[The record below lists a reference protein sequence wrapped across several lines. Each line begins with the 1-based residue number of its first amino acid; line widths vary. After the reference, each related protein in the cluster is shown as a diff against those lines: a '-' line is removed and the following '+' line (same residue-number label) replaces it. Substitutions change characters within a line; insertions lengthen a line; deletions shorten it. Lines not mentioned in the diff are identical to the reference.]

1 MQCGCNHFFL
11 SICMQ
16 ICQYGDHGHIVSI
29 STEDLVLTHHA
40 RITYPTFRRDAKQPN
55 HVKTQTIYTPMRE
68 RERCNRSEIYMHD
81 LVIVGF
87 TNSKGRSGE
96 RDTYEGAIYRTEV
109 CTEVCAGVIYPNKVV
124 SEPGYDKQRQK
135 TSWSSTVTAVSEDRY
150 RGRGYDKGQEAE
162 QKQNQCSKLVAS
174 KDKEVNKAARDS
186 DDALV
191 CCIENTV
198 EDRIMVSGA
207 SFHASYCTKELER
220 LEQYHCLGE
229 DYSQFNYVSSG
240 YLLFPE
246 LYGHNEAND
255 GTGNGIGCYEV
266 MDPNLNVIWNQ
277 EEDDVKVSGDDDSSE
292 TGTTCNPDTQR
303 RRGGSVKGDRTRTL
317 ISERKRRSGMK
328 EKLYALRA
336 LVPDITKMDKASI
349 VGDAARYIHD
359 LQTQAR
365 NLRSEIATIEATK
378 HQKMSSQ
385 NSIETHH
392 LSNSL
397 PILKKIL
404 KMDIFV
410 VEETGYYVKLICN
423 KGRGVAVA
431 LHKALESITS
441 FQVQSSNLAT
451 VGDNFVLTFTLNVSS
466 ALYHYKN
473 IYLQNYF

>member
-1 MQCGCNHFFL
+1 MDSFDYSIGHFDNSNFNMFQPDFAQETDFENLISAIRCETTDPIEKICLDYECNHL
-11 SICMQ
+11 TDACMAMQ
-16 ICQYGDHGHIVSI
+16 
-29 STEDLVLTHHA
+29 
-40 RITYPTFRRDAKQPN
+40 
-55 HVKTQTIYTPMRE
+55 
-68 RERCNRSEIYMHD
+68 
-81 LVIVGF
+81 
-87 TNSKGRSGE
+87 
-96 RDTYEGAIYRTEV
+96 
-109 CTEVCAGVIYPNKVV
+109 
-124 SEPGYDKQRQK
+124 
-135 TSWSSTVTAVSEDRY
+135 
-150 RGRGYDKGQEAE
+150 
-162 QKQNQCSKLVAS
+162 
-174 KDKEVNKAARDS
+174 
-186 DDALV
+186 
-191 CCIENTV
+191 
-198 EDRIMVSGA
+198 
-207 SFHASYCTKELER
+207 
-220 LEQYHCLGE
+220 
-229 DYSQFNYVSSG
+229 
-240 YLLFPE
+240 LLPQ

-385 NSIETHH
+385 KSIETHH
-392 LSNSL
+392 LSNPL

-451 VGDNFVLTFTLNVSS
+451 VGDNFVLTFTLNACEFDINLPNLKLWLS
-466 ALYHYKN
+466 
-473 IYLQNYF
+473 